1 MLDQHCV
8 GLEKKILLYIDEK
21 NIELPELQS
30 VVCLNIDS
38 WGAGV
43 KLWGMTHHNINVN
56 FI

>member
-1 MLDQHCV
+1 M
-8 GLEKKILLYIDEK
+8 GLEKKIVLYIDEK

-43 KLWGMTHHNINVN
+43 KLWGKE
-56 FI
+56 